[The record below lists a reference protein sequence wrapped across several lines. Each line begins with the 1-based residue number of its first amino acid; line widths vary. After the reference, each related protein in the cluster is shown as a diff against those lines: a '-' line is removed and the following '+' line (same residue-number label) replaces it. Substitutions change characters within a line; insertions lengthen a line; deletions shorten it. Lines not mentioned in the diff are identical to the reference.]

1 MTGIYRPGVKLAV
14 ASSFEGIVN
23 NGATECALT
32 SFNAY
37 AQMPEGRGKFFGYVI
52 EPKDFVTIRN
62 SEHVAGFL
70 ALRPLVGVA
79 EDYVTVLEV
88 LEACPAEV
96 RHMLNHPDEESAY
109 RPLIE
114 LFQALKKNAWH
125 AEKRKKFGTGK
136 ESAFYRE
143 RKRMQ
148 DADMTA
154 WMGTQEPY
162 ADSIAQF
169 RMLADT
175 QERVEGTANAYE
187 AVTKGFVPWFAT
199 SKDEDSTFLLCQIY
213 TQTDRMEQ
221 AALAEDGRVRCVI
234 SRDRLIGMETVPN
247 RDKVKQLTVIAER
260 EGVPHPQVWRIED
273 RYDTKQQLELR
284 DAGFHTQFIVPGYMF
299 PHDIRKAAED
309 RNVVVLDRSNFA
321 AQLGGFA
328 EAWRY

>member
-1 MTGIYRPGVKLAV
+1 MTGIYRPKVKIAV

-37 AQMPEGRGKFFGYVI
+37 QQMMEGGGKFFGGVV
-52 EPKDFVTIRN
+52 EPKDIGQIRDT
-62 SEHVAGFL
+62 EHFRAFL

-79 EDYVTVLEV
+79 EDYVTVLQV
-88 LEACPAEV
+88 LEQCPGQV
-96 RHMLNHPDEESAY
+96 RKMLNHPADEAAY
-109 RPLIE
+109 VPLIE
-114 LFQALKKNAWH
+114 
-125 AEKRKKFGTGK
+125 KFYELRGQQPVLRQRFGIGK

-169 RMLADT
+169 RMLVDT
-175 QERVEGTANAYE
+175 QERVDGAANSYE
-187 AVTKGFVPWFAT
+187 AVTRGFVPWFAT
-199 SKDEDSTFLLCQIY
+199 SKDEASTFLLCQIY
-213 TQTDRMEQ
+213 TRTDRMER

-234 SRDRLIGMETVPN
+234 SRDRLIGMETVPD

-299 PHDIRKAAED
+299 PHDIRRATKD
-309 RNVVVLDRSNFA
+309 RNVVVLGRSNFA